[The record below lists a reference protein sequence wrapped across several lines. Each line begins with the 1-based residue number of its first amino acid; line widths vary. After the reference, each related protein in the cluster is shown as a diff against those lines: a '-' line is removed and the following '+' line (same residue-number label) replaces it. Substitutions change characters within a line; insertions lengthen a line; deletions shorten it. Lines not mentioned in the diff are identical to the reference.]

1 MQLYQSILDKLLL
14 RLKKD
19 GDRGD
24 FWLTSLE
31 AKEYGMIDEILTKNE
46 KIKADLFLN

>member
-19 GDRGD
+19 GDRD

-31 AKEYGMIDEILTKNE
+31 AKEYGMIDEILTK
-46 KIKADLFLN
+46 K